1 MIPESRAHN
10 EEQALTQKT
19 LVDFLQADLD
29 LCFTML
35 NTAQMASDPD
45 HYHSALENARGGL
58 QVIRKLAGRIED
70 PESCKTVTVRAEEL
84 ERAMGSS
91 LAHHR
96 PQNQSTKL

>member
-1 MIPESRAHN
+1 MTPESRAPN
-10 EEQALTQKT
+10 EERALTQKM

-35 NTAQMASDPD
+35 NTARMASESD

-70 PESCKTVTVRAEEL
+70 PVSWKTINGRADQLESAL
-84 ERAMGSS
+84 ES
-91 LAHHR
+91 LQARHHSETR
-96 PQNQSTKL
+96 STNL

>member
-1 MIPESRAHN
+1 MTPESRPLN
-10 EEQALTQKT
+10 DEQALTQKT

-35 NTAQMASDPD
+35 NTAQMASDPN

-70 PESCKTVTVRAEEL
+70 PESWKTVNGRADEL
-84 ERAMGSS
+84 EKTLESFQN
-91 LAHHR
+91 HHHSE
-96 PQNQSTKL
+96 NQSTNL